1 MAASQN
7 AFRAAGDVSQNA
19 APGFDIRLPG
29 AQLGDLIQINCHNR
43 IRGSFRVSSGA
54 LEGFL
59 FFDAGQLV
67 HAACDARVGLDAMV
81 IMLGWRGGS
90 IEPCALP
97 WPSEPSIGMGADALL
112 LSAAQRLD
120 EQARAE
126 ELRAHEATQR
136 PDVTTKVV
144 RRVSF
149 PEPAAAPAHA
159 SEPAPERRSD
169 HSGLALRSALSLE
182 SLSRLEVARVTAD
195 GDIQRLKAGASADL
209 ADTAFFCNRLAS
221 LVGSDLGLG
230 PCRALAAENAREG
243 LVVFTG
249 RSIVGARG
257 ARRDLEL
264 VLAKVG
270 LE

>member
-7 AFRAAGDVSQNA
+7 AFRALGDVSQNA

-126 ELRAHEATQR
+126 EARAATPR

-149 PEPAAAPAHA
+149 PEPAASFERAT
-159 SEPAPERRSD
+159 EPPPERPSD

-182 SLSRLEVARVTAD
+182 CLSRLEVARVTAD
-195 GDIQRLKAGASADL
+195 GDIQRLKSGASSDL
-209 ADTAFFCNRLAS
+209 ADTAFFCHRLAS
-221 LVGSDLGLG
+221 LVGADLGLG